1 MSSFAVLSKL
11 IPAALGRFLSRKL
24 IAMQKLLDKTPTT
37 LEMIKWGHS
46 LFGLSLIFCT
56 SLVCAQSSQKTKA
69 DVAHPLTV
77 HVSASHIQYNC
88 PIASNGCSSSDLY
101 ANVTVNGKKLEL
113 MGPAQIV
120 RKVQPSVL
128 LPGDYP
134 ARILSDTQAAGG
146 SLARQE
152 YELVLADGTVW
163 HALVTG
169 ITE

>member
-1 MSSFAVLSKL
+1 
-11 IPAALGRFLSRKL
+11 
-24 IAMQKLLDKTPTT
+24 MQKLWDKTRTILKT
-37 LEMIKWGHS
+37 IKWKHS
-46 LFGLSLIFCT
+46 IFALTLISCASL
-56 SLVCAQSSQKTKA
+56 LVCAQSSGKA
-69 DVAHPLTV
+69 QTDVAHPLTV
-77 HVSASHIQYNC
+77 HVSASRIQYNC
-88 PIASNGCSSSDLY
+88 PIASSGCSSSDLY
-101 ANVTVNGKKLEL
+101 ADVTVNGNKLQL
-113 MGPAQIV
+113 MGPTQIV
-120 RKVQPSVL
+120 RKVLPSVL